1 MRSHKLRLVLFPS
14 LTERILSVFAMLMSL
29 SQNPWMAAS
38 SGSSKLVYPQNIPKD
53 QEGLEYSLENMISE
67 SSQFNFIK
75 IIPKMHSKSLR
86 DVKQS

>member
-1 MRSHKLRLVLFPS
+1 
-14 LTERILSVFAMLMSL
+14 MLISL

-67 SSQFNFIK
+67 SSQFIK
-75 IIPKMHSKSLR
+75 IVPKLHSKSLR
-86 DVKQS
+86 DVKKS